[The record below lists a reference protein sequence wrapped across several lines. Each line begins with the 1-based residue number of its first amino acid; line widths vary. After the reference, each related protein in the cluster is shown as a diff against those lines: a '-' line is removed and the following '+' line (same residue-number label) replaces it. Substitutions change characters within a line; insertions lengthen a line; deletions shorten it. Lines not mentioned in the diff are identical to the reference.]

1 MKNISDALKVSLGV
15 AFIAEYNAE
24 QVTPTNNV
32 VIKLNFLASQCL
44 NLQPEGLTNTIVGD
58 VAKVFLMIKRI
69 RKIYSIF
76 TNQSGV
82 NLNLHLKIQ
91 VNMLQ
96 HQVKIWLSCL
106 RCFLSRYNS
115 IGYLH

>member
-44 NLQPEGLTNTIVGD
+44 NLQPEGSTNTIVGD

-76 TNQSGV
+76 TNQSGGEFKFTSKDTSEYATTPSKDMV
-82 NLNLHLKIQ
+82 IVFKVFFIS
-91 VNMLQ
+91 V
-96 HQVKIWLSCL
+96 
-106 RCFLSRYNS
+106 
-115 IGYLH
+115 